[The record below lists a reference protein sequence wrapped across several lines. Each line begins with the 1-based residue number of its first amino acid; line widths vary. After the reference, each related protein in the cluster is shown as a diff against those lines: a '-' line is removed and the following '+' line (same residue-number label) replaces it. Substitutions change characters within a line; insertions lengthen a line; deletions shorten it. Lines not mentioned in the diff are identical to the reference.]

1 MQGLRKMYLRRIKF
15 LQIWRKSTDCSIETV
30 TLPRRRENKIKP
42 VCGTGSKKKDEQEI
56 VPLTKPAQKDSLA
69 DAALHPPRKAKRY
82 VKPPIDLLRTAGG
95 NEKDRK
101 ELYDYEQNGRAKK
114 LIDTLASFGVG
125 AKVTAVLRGP
135 AVTRYEIQPN
145 PGVKVSKIVSLSD
158 DIALNLAAMGVRIEA
173 PIPGKEAVGIEVPN
187 KEVEIVYL
195 RDVIGSKEYRDSA
208 SKLTF
213 AIGKDI
219 AGKNIIADIAKM
231 PHLLIAGATGSGKSV
246 CINTIIASILYKS
259 GPEDV
264 RMIMIDPKIVEL
276 GIYNGIPHLLVPVVT
291 DPRKAAGA
299 LSWAVA
305 EMEKRYA
312 SFSQYNVRD
321 LKSYNAM
328 AERGGTREVERM
340 PQIVII
346 IDELADLMMVA
357 SKEIEESVIRLA
369 QKARAAG
376 IHLIIATQRPS
387 VDVITGLIKANIPS
401 RIAFAVTSQ
410 VDSRTILD
418 GGGAEKLLGR
428 GDMLFHP
435 IGMSKPMRV
444 QGAFVSDS
452 EIEALVE
459 YIKNTFGIVEYSREI
474 ETSIE
479 NEANKKKNGNTAS
492 VGEDAD
498 FIDDC
503 DSDESLIR
511 EAADL
516 AFEYNQIST
525 SFLQRKLRLGYSRAS
540 RIVDLLE
547 ERGLISPADGSKPR
561 KVILSRE
568 AWENSLNT

>member
-1 MQGLRKMYLRRIKF
+1 M
-15 LQIWRKSTDCSIETV
+15 
-30 TLPRRRENKIKP
+30 
-42 VCGTGSKKKDEQEI
+42 CGTGSKKKDEQEI
-56 VPLTKPAQKDSLA
+56 VPLTKPAEKDSLA

-264 RMIMIDPKIVEL
+264 RKWKSDMRLFPSITS
-276 GIYNGIPHLLVPVVT
+276 GI
-291 DPRKAAGA
+291 
-299 LSWAVA
+299 
-305 EMEKRYA
+305 
-312 SFSQYNVRD
+312 
-321 LKSYNAM
+321 
-328 AERGGTREVERM
+328 
-340 PQIVII
+340 
-346 IDELADLMMVA
+346 
-357 SKEIEESVIRLA
+357 
-369 QKARAAG
+369 
-376 IHLIIATQRPS
+376 
-387 VDVITGLIKANIPS
+387 
-401 RIAFAVTSQ
+401 
-410 VDSRTILD
+410 
-418 GGGAEKLLGR
+418 
-428 GDMLFHP
+428 
-435 IGMSKPMRV
+435 
-444 QGAFVSDS
+444 
-452 EIEALVE
+452 
-459 YIKNTFGIVEYSREI
+459 
-474 ETSIE
+474 
-479 NEANKKKNGNTAS
+479 
-492 VGEDAD
+492 
-498 FIDDC
+498 
-503 DSDESLIR
+503 
-511 EAADL
+511 
-516 AFEYNQIST
+516 
-525 SFLQRKLRLGYSRAS
+525 
-540 RIVDLLE
+540 
-547 ERGLISPADGSKPR
+547 
-561 KVILSRE
+561 
-568 AWENSLNT
+568 